1 MLLPELVTE
10 LVVVVLILVEW
21 FLLVPILPSAVL
33 PVAPVSGHVLASV
46 LPVGF
51 PNSEVETKPTTIG
64 QRWSSSFSP
73 SVVPHIIVPAALRLI
88 ATPNQNFR
96 PHMWR

>member
-33 PVAPVSGHVLASV
+33 PVAPVSGHVHASV
-46 LPVGF
+46 LLAGF

-64 QRWSSSFSP
+64 QKWSSSFFS
-73 SVVPHIIVPAALRLI
+73 SVVPHTTGPGALRL
-88 ATPNQNFR
+88 TTTLNQKYR
-96 PHMWR
+96 PRMWR